1 MSTELDFW
9 PVNGADKL
17 RIIKRYPDYWA
28 DINALFESNEDFR
41 LLCQEYGLATEA
53 LSRLE
58 DSSGPETIRRRDE
71 YREIVSA
78 LESDIK
84 KYIRRQS

>member
-9 PVNGADKL
+9 PVSGADML
-17 RIIKRYPDYWA
+17 RIIKLYPDHWA
-28 DINALFESNEDFR
+28 DINALFASNEDFR

-53 LSRLE
+53 LYRL
-58 DSSGPETIRRRDE
+58 DGSSGPETIRRRDE

-84 KYIRRQS
+84 KYIRGQS